1 MKNESNI
8 IVIPRGT
15 YKDEIIRSMEWLGE
29 KNDTMFLGQSVLFS
43 GNAIYNTLKT
53 LPEEKRIEL
62 PVFEEIQM
70 GMSTGM
76 ALNGLVPICC
86 FPRFDFILRCM
97 DALVNHLDKMQQMTE
112 NTFKPKVIMR
122 TSIGSTNPLNGGVQ
136 HTQDYTDPIKRM
148 LQEVNVVSLNESEQ
162 IFPAFEE
169 AYNTDCSTL
178 LIEWGD
184 YYNEK

>member
-1 MKNESNI
+1 MGVILMK
-8 IVIPRGT
+8 
-15 YKDEIIRSMEWLGE
+15 YKDELIRSMEWLAE
-29 KNDTMFLGQSVLFS
+29 KDDTTFIGQSVAYS

-53 LPEEKRIEL
+53 IDIEKRIEV
-62 PVFEEIQM
+62 PVFEEVQM
-70 GMSTGM
+70 GMCTGM
-76 ALNGLVPICC
+76 AMNGIVPICC

-97 DALVNHLDKMQQMTE
+97 DALVNHLDKMQHMTE
-112 NTFKPKVIMR
+112 GTFKPKVIMR
-122 TSIGSTNPLNGGVQ
+122 TSIGSTDPLNGGVQ

-148 LQEVNVVSLNESEQ
+148 LHEVNVVLLNEPEQ
-162 IFPAFEE
+162 IFPEFEE

>member
-1 MKNESNI
+1 MK
-8 IVIPRGT
+8 
-15 YKDEIIRSMEWLGE
+15 YKDELIRSMEALARYE
-29 KNDTMFLGQSVLFS
+29 NTVFVGQSVKYS

-53 LPEEKRIEL
+53 IPEIIPNGEDKLIEV
-62 PVFEEIQM
+62 PVFEEVQM
-70 GMSTGM
+70 GMCTGM

-97 DALVNHLDKMQQMTE
+97 DALVNHLDKMQHMTE
-112 NTFKPKVIMR
+112 GTFKPKVIMR
-122 TSIGSTNPLNGGVQ
+122 TSIGSKKPLDGGIQ
-136 HTQDYTDPIKRM
+136 HTQDDTDPIMRM
-148 LQEVNVVSLNESEQ
+148 LHEVNVVSLNEPEE

-169 AYNTDCSTL
+169 AYKTDCSTL